1 MGIATVLKDKG
12 QGINGPGVASVHPDS
27 RVSDVVAILV
37 QRRIG
42 AVLVLDGG
50 RPVGI
55 VSERD
60 IVRCLAAKGSAVME
74 LEAREVMTSPVI
86 TIRPDESVCDAM
98 ELMTDRRIRH
108 LPVVESGEL
117 VGIVSIGD
125 LVKRRIAEAE
135 QEALALKDYIATA

>member
-1 MGIATVLKDKG
+1 MTVSPLT
-12 QGINGPGVASVHPDS
+12 
-27 RVSDVVAILV
+27 
-37 QRRIG
+37 
-42 AVLVLDGG
+42 
-50 RPVGI
+50 
-55 VSERD
+55 
-60 IVRCLAAKGSAVME
+60 
-74 LEAREVMTSPVI
+74 EVMTSPVI
-86 TIRPDESVCDAM
+86 TIRAGDSVCDAM